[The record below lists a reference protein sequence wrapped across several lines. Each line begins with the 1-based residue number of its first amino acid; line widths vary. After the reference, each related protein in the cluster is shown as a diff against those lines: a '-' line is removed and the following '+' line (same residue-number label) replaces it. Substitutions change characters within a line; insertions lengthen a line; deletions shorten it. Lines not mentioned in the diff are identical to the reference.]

1 MSSTRQLS
9 LSPAQQ
15 RLVRESF
22 QSIRE
27 FEVSVVLLFY
37 GRLFETAP
45 EVRALFKIGIR
56 EQARKLMD
64 TLGTVVEALD
74 HFETLRPRLEDLGR
88 RHVNYGARPEHYQVL
103 SSALVWA
110 MGQALSVEF
119 DRETKAAW
127 SELLSAVTSVMLEGA
142 ARQAPG
148 GN

>member
-1 MSSTRQLS
+1 
-9 LSPAQQ
+9 
-15 RLVRESF
+15 
-22 QSIRE
+22 
-27 FEVSVVLLFY
+27 
-37 GRLFETAP
+37 
-45 EVRALFKIGIR
+45 
-56 EQARKLMD
+56 MD

-127 SELLSAVTSVMLEGA
+127 SELLSAVTSVMLDGA
-142 ARQAPG
+142 ARQAPA

>member
-74 HFETLRPRLEDLGR
+74 HFEALRPRLEDLGR

-127 SELLSAVTSVMLEGA
+127 SELLSAVTSVMLDGA
-142 ARQAPG
+142 ARQAPA